1 MAMKY
6 HCIII
11 ISTTKTIWW
20 KSGGSVDKNEI
31 GDIRHHLVNKQA
43 VSCFFFALPRQ
54 SLLIISPFF
63 LLIAALLSQTLRTY
77 TRTGCE
83 HEPITL
89 SCPRGTSI
97 SIDVSQYMPTTI
109 ENECVTATENIIQD
123 GVVNAGTE
131 IEIKAPEKCSSW
143 QSELSVSRI

>member
-1 MAMKY
+1 MYAENPKNRY
-6 HCIII
+6 FGA
-11 ISTTKTIWW
+11 IW
-20 KSGGSVDKNEI
+20 
-31 GDIRHHLVNKQA
+31 
-43 VSCFFFALPRQ
+43 
-54 SLLIISPFF
+54 LLETWF
-63 LLIAALLSQTLRTY
+63 LLTNDHFSYLLFFSNLVSALLSQTLRTY

-97 SIDVSQYMPTTI
+97 SIDVAQYMPTTI
-109 ENECVTATENIIQD
+109 ENECVTVTSNIIQD

-143 QSELSVSRI
+143 QSELSVSTNPIIRFF

>member
-1 MAMKY
+1 MLLL
-6 HCIII
+6 
-11 ISTTKTIWW
+11 
-20 KSGGSVDKNEI
+20 KSN
-31 GDIRHHLVNKQA
+31 
-43 VSCFFFALPRQ
+43 C
-54 SLLIISPFF
+54 F
-63 LLIAALLSQTLRTY
+63 LLSPSTALLSQTLRTY

-97 SIDVSQYMPTTI
+97 SIDVAQYMPTTI
-109 ENECVTATENIIQD
+109 ENECVAVTENIIQD

-143 QSELSVSRI
+143 QAELSVSIQQKLKLFLYARHQSRVFDAGR

>member
-1 MAMKY
+1 MA
-6 HCIII
+6 
-11 ISTTKTIWW
+11 ISNRELK
-20 KSGGSVDKNEI
+20 VDK
-31 GDIRHHLVNKQA
+31 
-43 VSCFFFALPRQ
+43 FFPI
-54 SLLIISPFF
+54 LLIS
-63 LLIAALLSQTLRTY
+63 ALLSQTLRTY
-77 TRTGCE
+77 TRSGCE

-97 SIDVSQYMPTTI
+97 SIDVAQYMPTTI

-143 QSELSVSRI
+143 QAELSVSTHEISLFILIGKC